1 MPRKPTSSPAAG
13 PRRLLLRLGPAL
25 IEDADRMTRSVV
37 ELADATLRRGGER
50 RLMLRR
56 TQEALE
62 STRQILAQ
70 TTENVRRTAPLAG
83 LRAA

>member
-1 MPRKPTSSPAAG
+1 
-13 PRRLLLRLGPAL
+13 
-25 IEDADRMTRSVV
+25 MTRSAMDI
-37 ELADATLRRGGER
+37 ADAALRRGGER